1 MDLQLETIRTRLR
14 ARVLSATFDAP
25 PMNMIGPE
33 MVRDLIALLERA
45 ENDDEIRVVVFDS
58 ADPDFFIPHVDVTKI
73 AEYTAEVAKAGG
85 PDDASLGALFRR
97 MSEGPFVT
105 IAKIRGVA
113 RGAGSEFALAC
124 DMRFASRERAV
135 FGQPEVGIGAAPG
148 AGAIQHLARLSGRGR
163 ALEAILAS
171 EDFDAEL
178 AERYGW
184 INRALPDVELDEF
197 VDRLASRVAG
207 FPREA
212 VAGAKDRINAATLS
226 DPEDVRRD
234 ARLFQ
239 ELVRTTTMQE
249 RSAILTGR
257 GFQTRSDV
265 ELNLGRALGELP
277 PGAW

>member
-1 MDLQLETIRTRLR
+1 
-14 ARVLSATFDAP
+14 
-25 PMNMIGPE
+25 MNLIGPE

-45 ENDDEIRVVVFDS
+45 EIDDDIRVVVFDS
-58 ADPDFFIPHVDVTKI
+58 ADPDFFIPHVDVTKV
-73 AEYTAEVAKAGG
+73 AEYTAEAGKSGG

-97 MSEGPFVT
+97 ISEGPFVT

-124 DMRFASRERAV
+124 DMRFASRECSV
-135 FGQPEVGIGAAPG
+135 FGQPEVGLGATPG

-163 ALEAILAS
+163 ALEVILAS
-171 EDFDAEL
+171 EDFNADL

-184 INRALPDVELDEF
+184 INRALPDADLDEF
-197 VDRLASRVAG
+197 VDRLARRVAA

-212 VAGAKDRINAATLS
+212 LAAAKDRINAATLS

-239 ELVRTTTMQE
+239 ELILTSPMQK
-249 RSAILTGR
+249 RSATLMGR
-257 GFQTRSDV
+257 GFQTRGDI
-265 ELNLGRALGELP
+265 EMNLGRALGELP
-277 PGAW
+277 PSAP